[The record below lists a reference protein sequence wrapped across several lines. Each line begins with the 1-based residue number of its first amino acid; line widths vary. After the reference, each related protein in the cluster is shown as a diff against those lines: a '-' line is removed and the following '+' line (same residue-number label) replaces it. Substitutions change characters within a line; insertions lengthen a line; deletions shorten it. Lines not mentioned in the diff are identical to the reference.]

1 MSKQE
6 ITQPH
11 NGKPRN
17 GKRRYGMQRRFNL
30 AVDHLRPQRWNWS
43 ALMRP
48 LDQQVVRHTDD
59 VLQPTQVFSLRYFW
73 LDGFFSAV
81 SDNFYLS
88 FIPLFA
94 LAYGASNGEVGWLTA
109 VGNLLGAIA
118 LFPGARLAE
127 RATRRQPLVLWSGG
141 GVARLALLGFACI
154 PLVVT
159 QPKTAVFL
167 IILLNG
173 LRAFMAN
180 FANPAWTA
188 IVADLVPDF
197 ARGRYLGSRNMAMG
211 LAALAVTTLAGRL
224 INLVNDWRGSE
235 MAGYQVIFA
244 LSFLFGMVS
253 TFSFSR
259 IIEPS
264 TSTAASHQH
273 QRGDLRRILRTYP
286 GFAGLI
292 ISAFV
297 WNIALQIAAPFFNV
311 YLVNKLGATAT
322 TIGILASVSSLS
334 ALAGQQVFGRL
345 LDEKGALWV
354 QQVCGFIIPILPLTW
369 LIVTAPWQ
377 VGVFNL
383 LGGFVWAGYNLSN
396 FNLLLQLTPDE
407 QRPRAVALFQTAV
420 FGGAVLGPLLGGY
433 LADVISFKFI
443 FGLSGVG
450 RLLGMILFTWLTA
463 HTLRHNKQK
472 LSEQA

>member
-1 MSKQE
+1 MIKQE
-6 ITQPH
+6 VKQ
-11 NGKPRN
+11 PRN
-17 GKRRYGMQRRFNL
+17 GQRRYGMQRRLNL

-43 ALMRP
+43 ALVRP
-48 LDQQVVRHTDD
+48 IDQQVARQTGDA
-59 VLQPTQVFSLRYFW
+59 LQPTQVFSLRYFW

-88 FIPLFA
+88 FLPLFA

-109 VGNLLGAIA
+109 VGNLFGALA
-118 LFPGARLAE
+118 LFPGARFAE

-141 GVARLALLGFACI
+141 GIARLALLGLACI
-154 PLVVT
+154 PLLVT
-159 QPKTAVFL
+159 QPQTAVLL
-167 IILLNG
+167 IITLNG

-188 IVADLVPDF
+188 MVADLVPDF
-197 ARGRYLGSRNMAMG
+197 ARGRYFGSRNMAMG
-211 LAALAVTTLAGRL
+211 LAALSVTTLAGRL
-224 INLVNDWRGSE
+224 INLINNWRSSDV
-235 MAGYQVIFA
+235 AGYQLIFV

-253 TFSFSR
+253 TISFSR
-259 IIEPS
+259 INEPPIS
-264 TSTAASHQH
+264 AAASHEH
-273 QRGDLRRILRTYP
+273 HRGDLRRILRTYP
-286 GFAGLI
+286 GFAGLV

-297 WNIALQIAAPFFNV
+297 WNVALQVAAPFFSV
-311 YLVNKLGATAT
+311 YLVNGLGATAAT
-322 TIGILASVSSLS
+322 VGILASVSSLS

-354 QQVCGFIIPILPLTW
+354 QQVCGFIIPVLPLTW

-396 FNLLLQLTPDE
+396 FNLLLRLTPDE
-407 QRPRAVALFQTAV
+407 QRPRAVALYQTAV

-433 LADVISFKFI
+433 LADAISFKFI
-443 FGLSGVG
+443 FGLSAVG
-450 RLLGMILFTWLTA
+450 RLLGMVLFTWLTA
-463 HTLRHNKQK
+463 RALRANK
-472 LSEQA
+472 

>member
-1 MSKQE
+1 MIKEESKQ
-6 ITQPH
+6 
-11 NGKPRN
+11 PRN
-17 GKRRYGMQRRFNL
+17 GKRRYGMQRRLNL

-48 LDQQVVRHTDD
+48 IDQQVVRQTDD

-118 LFPGARLAE
+118 LFPGAQLAE
-127 RATRRQPLVLWSGG
+127 RATRRQPLVLWTGG
-141 GVARLALLGFACI
+141 GIARLALLGLACI
-154 PLVVT
+154 PLFVT
-159 QPKTAVFL
+159 QPQTAVLL
-167 IILLNG
+167 IIALNG

-188 IVADLVPDF
+188 MVADLVPDF
-197 ARGRYLGSRNMAMG
+197 ARGRYFGSRNMAMG

-224 INLVNDWRGSE
+224 INLVNGWRSSDI
-235 MAGYQVIFA
+235 AGYQIIFV

-259 IIEPS
+259 ITEPPIS
-264 TSTAASHQH
+264 VAAGQEHH
-273 QRGDLRRILRTYP
+273 RGDLRRILRTYP
-286 GFAGLI
+286 GFAGLV

-297 WNIALQIAAPFFNV
+297 WNVALQVAAPFFNV
-311 YLVNKLGATAT
+311 YLVNKLGATAA

-354 QQVCGFIIPILPLTW
+354 QQVCGFIIPVLPLTW

-377 VGVFNL
+377 VGMFNL

-396 FNLLLQLTPDE
+396 FNLLLRLTPDE
-407 QRPRAVALFQTAV
+407 QRPRAVALYQTAV

-433 LADVISFKFI
+433 LADAISFKFI
-443 FGLSGVG
+443 FGLSGAG

-463 HTLRHNKQK
+463 HALRSHK
-472 LSEQA
+472 A